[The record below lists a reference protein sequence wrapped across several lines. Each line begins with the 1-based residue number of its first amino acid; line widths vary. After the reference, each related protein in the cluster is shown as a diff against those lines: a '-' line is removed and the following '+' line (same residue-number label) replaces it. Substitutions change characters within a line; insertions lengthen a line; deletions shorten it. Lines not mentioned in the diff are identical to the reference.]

1 MKSKHFIKKAEYPG
15 GAEALKKFIK
25 NNLRYPKEA
34 LMHRVEGSVFLRYE
48 VNEEGKV
55 HSISVINGL
64 GYGCDKEAIR
74 IIGLLKYPP
83 VKNRGFKVNTKFRIT
98 IHFKLP
104 PAAPIKINYIY
115 TKKITKV
122 NFCYKR
128 IKKDNLSIIL
138 F

>member
-15 GAEALKKFIK
+15 GSEALKKFIK

-55 HSISVINGL
+55 HNISVINGL
-64 GYGCDKEAIR
+64 GYGCDEEAER
-74 IIGLLKYPP
+74 IIRLLKYSQ
-83 VKNRGFKVNTKFRIT
+83 VKNRGMKVNTKFKLT

-104 PAAPIKINYIY
+104 PVGPIKINYIY
-115 TKKITKV
+115 TKKS
-122 NFCYKR
+122 N
-128 IKKDNLSIIL
+128 
-138 F
+138 